1 VIKATENELSV
12 CVRKT
17 IERYFKDLDGE
28 KPSAVHDMVIKSV
41 EKPLIE
47 IVLQRTKGN
56 QTHAAQILGVNR
68 NTLRSKMKTY
78 GIK

>member
-1 VIKATENELSV
+1 MIKVTENELST

-28 KPSAVHDMVIKSV
+28 KPSAVHDMVIQSV
-41 EKPLIE
+41 ERPLIE

-68 NTLRSKMKTY
+68 NTLRSKMKIY